1 MCRVELAPVL
11 AHYGIALVFGAVLL
25 DLAGLPLPAAPWLV
39 VAGALSVQGTLRADL
54 VFASAFVA
62 ALIADHAWF
71 LVGRRHGRRLL
82 ETICRISISPDIC
95 VSRTDRLLGRYG
107 PSLLLFAKFVPG
119 VSAISIPTMA
129 AMGTPWRRFAAYDA
143 AGCAIWCGA
152 YIGAGA
158 IFAREIDRL
167 LAAMSRFGAGAL
179 ELALAGV
186 ALYIVAKLFER
197 RRLRRLHRLVRIEP
211 AEVARLLEEGHD
223 LVIVDARSR
232 VARQGDPRELPRSVV
247 LEDPGAIEELPAGL
261 RMRTVVTF
269 CTCPNEASAAFVAEL
284 LLKAGY
290 ANVRVLTGGER
301 ALDVLVVRD
310 QAVAT
315 LATGRVTAAG
325 AGLAS
330 HE

>member
-11 AHYGIALVFGAVLL
+11 GHYGVALVFGAVLL

-39 VAGALSVQGTLRADL
+39 AAGALSLQGSLRADL

-62 ALIADHAWF
+62 ALIADHTWF

-95 VSRTDRLLGRYG
+95 VSRTDELLGRYG

-119 VSAISIPTMA
+119 VSAVSIPTMA
-129 AMGTPWRRFAAYDA
+129 AMGTPWRRFAAFDA

-152 YIGAGA
+152 FIGAGA
-158 IFAREIDRL
+158 IFGREIDRL

-179 ELALAGV
+179 ELALAGI
-186 ALYIVAKLFER
+186 ALYIAAKLAER

-211 AEVARLLEEGHD
+211 EEVARLLEDGED

-232 VARQGDPRELPRSVV
+232 VARTSDPRSLPRSIV
-247 LEDPGAIEELPAGL
+247 LEDPRAIGALPIAL
-261 RMRTVVTF
+261 RARPIVVTF

-290 ANVRVLTGGER
+290 RNVRVLTGGER
-301 ALDVLVVRD
+301 ALDVLVVR
-310 QAVAT
+310 
-315 LATGRVTAAG
+315 R
-325 AGLAS
+325 
-330 HE
+330 